1 MQLKGSK
8 VYNYEKLFLMVLSE
22 DKKIEDLMLGGLK
35 IIQSDNLYRFTS
47 DAVLLARF
55 SDRPYNNVLDMCAGS
70 GIVGL
75 HYYGEFGCEKLDFLE
90 LQKPL
95 ADMCQES
102 VLLNGLQDKMAVIN
116 CDLKDFDGKNCYD
129 AVFCNP
135 PYKKSGSGI
144 LPEDK
149 HIAICR
155 AEVECNLSDIV
166 KCAYRS
172 LKCGGHLLMC
182 HKPERLTDVITCFR
196 NNKIEPCRIR
206 FITGKNSKDI
216 YLFLIDGVK
225 DKKPAFKLE
234 GIFENNATDFKG

>member
-1 MQLKGSK
+1 
-8 VYNYEKLFLMVLSE
+8 MVLSE
-22 DKKIEDLMLGGLK
+22 DKKIEDLMLDDLK
-35 IIQSDNLYRFTS
+35 IIQSSKLYRFTS

-55 SDRPYNNVLDMCAGS
+55 PDKPYKKVLDICAGS

-75 HYYGEFGCEKLDFLE
+75 HYYGEFGAEKVDFLE

-102 VLLNGLQDKMAVIN
+102 VLLNGLQDKMTVIN
-116 CDLKDFDGKNCYD
+116 CDLKDFSGSQSYD

-135 PYKKSGSGI
+135 PYKKSGSG
-144 LPEDK
+144 LMPEEE

-155 AEVECNLSDIV
+155 AEVKCTLDDIV

-172 LKCGGHLLMC
+172 LYPGGHLLMC
-182 HKPERLTDVITCFR
+182 HKPERLADVITSFR
-196 NNKIEPCRIR
+196 NNKIEPYRIR

-234 GIFENNATDFKG
+234 GVFENNATDFKG